1 MIKNRIKVA
10 KNICKI
16 KLFTASKANQLLA
29 SWLCLFSDN
38 GASPIATA
46 GGVYPLAW
54 RGQSLLSTRRCKMC
68 KGLGFSTGFV
78 ALCAFICCF
87 GALHMLNKIV
97 HINEEVALRTEY
109 KLPPDE
115 SDRCQRTF
123 IVDGAGNAHIT
134 WLELFYMKWTLVL
147 TIFYT
152 FIVMVL
158 IRAQYLSHFDI
169 NFITSNAVSISLRLH
184 LKSMPHYIFAST
196 QMMLVG
202 GVLSVVLFIATVIL
216 HERMPFMEVWCNEFI
231 VGFMYFIAINIC
243 VAVVFFL
250 IHSCQYY
257 FQLEERGF

>member
-1 MIKNRIKVA
+1 
-10 KNICKI
+10 
-16 KLFTASKANQLLA
+16 
-29 SWLCLFSDN
+29 
-38 GASPIATA
+38 
-46 GGVYPLAW
+46 
-54 RGQSLLSTRRCKMC
+54 
-68 KGLGFSTGFV
+68 
-78 ALCAFICCF
+78 
-87 GALHMLNKIV
+87 MLNKIV

-169 NFITSNAVSISLRLH
+169 NFITSNAVSTSYRLH
-184 LKSMPHYIFAST
+184 FKSIPHNLFAST

>member
-109 KLPPDE
+109 KLPPGG

-169 NFITSNAVSISLRLH
+169 NFITSNA
-184 LKSMPHYIFAST
+184 
-196 QMMLVG
+196 MMLVG

>member
-1 MIKNRIKVA
+1 MKCILIF
-10 KNICKI
+10 C
-16 KLFTASKANQLLA
+16 
-29 SWLCLFSDN
+29 
-38 GASPIATA
+38 
-46 GGVYPLAW
+46 
-54 RGQSLLSTRRCKMC
+54 QSLLFSHCCKMCC

-97 HINEEVALRTEY
+97 HINETTALQTE
-109 KLPPDE
+109 LNLN
-115 SDRCQRTF
+115 DRDYCQRIF
-123 IVDGAGNAHIT
+123 IVDDVNSAHLT

-152 FIVMVL
+152 FTVMIL

-169 NFITSNAVSISLRLH
+169 NFITSN
-184 LKSMPHYIFAST
+184 T
-196 QMMLVG
+196 MMLVG
-202 GVLSVVLFIATVIL
+202 SVLSVVLFIATVIL

-243 VAVVFFL
+243 VAVVYFL

-257 FQLEERGF
+257 FQLEDHKF